1 MPVTDS
7 APNRNSRRIRWKTG
21 FTIVGAGVFT
31 LVAIVSVVESY
42 VSFKYPIKPDRYRHH
57 FSEHVV
63 DRARAYAL
71 LLRSPFRWH
80 NAGMSV
86 ESIQQI
92 IRQAGERHRVDACLV
107 SAVVIFESA
116 FNPNTI
122 TTTGAMGLM
131 ALQPTTASLLG
142 VEDPFD
148 PHQNVDGGTRM
159 LEELLTSFDGDV
171 RLALAGYNAGPGA
184 VRRYGGVPPFRET
197 RDYVNQVGTIYDL
210 CRAQPAAFL
219 PTSNES

>member
-92 IRQAGERHRVDACLV
+92 IRQAGERHRVDVCLV

-131 ALQPTTASLLG
+131 ALQPTTASLRG